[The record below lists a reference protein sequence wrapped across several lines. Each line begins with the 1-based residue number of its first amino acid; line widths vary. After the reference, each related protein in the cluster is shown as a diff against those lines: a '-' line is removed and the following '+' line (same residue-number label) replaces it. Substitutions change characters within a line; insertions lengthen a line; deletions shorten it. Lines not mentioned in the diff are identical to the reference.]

1 MATTRPP
8 RLCDDEWPVDVGSG
22 SVSTRPADSPL
33 ADALLEATL
42 LLARLRV
49 LLAEATADDWRELD
63 PRLAGLREA
72 IRSLP
77 KRPPRRRR
85 VGF

>member
-8 RLCDDEWPVDVGSG
+8 RLCDEEVPVDVGSG
-22 SVSTRPADSPL
+22 GVSTRPADSPL

-42 LLARLRV
+42 MLARLRV

-63 PRLAGLREA
+63 FRLAELRLS
-72 IRSLP
+72 IRTLP
-77 KRPPRRRR
+77 KKPPRRRR